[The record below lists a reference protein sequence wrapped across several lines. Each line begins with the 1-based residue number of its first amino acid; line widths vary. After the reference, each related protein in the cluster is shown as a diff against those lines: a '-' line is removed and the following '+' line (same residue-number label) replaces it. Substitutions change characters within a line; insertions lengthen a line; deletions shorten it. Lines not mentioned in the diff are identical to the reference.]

1 MTFLLLVAGIFILGT
16 CLAFF
21 VSPSLVEELIVW
33 LGEQRNLY
41 YVVALRFALGLLFVI
56 GAPQTDFPL
65 AIRGLGCLLIL
76 AAVLLAVLPAD
87 RIKSITAYCLERPV
101 WIVRL
106 WVSVPMAL
114 GMLVI
119 YSVL

>member
-1 MTFLLLVAGIFILGT
+1 MTFLVLLAGIFILGT

-41 YVVALRFALGLLFVI
+41 LVVALRFILGLIFVI

-65 AIRGLGCLLIL
+65 VIRGLGCLLIL
-76 AAVLLAVLPAD
+76 AAVLLAVLPAE
-87 RIKSITAYCLERPV
+87 RIKAITAYCLDRPV

-106 WVSVPMAL
+106 WVSGPMAL
-114 GMLVI
+114 GMFVI